1 MGLQEALDK
10 LRPNDRVMYRKG
22 NMSLHFQYFALDNGQ
37 TQFNVWYR
45 EVDATGHEEL
55 GGERHT
61 SVRGDWAVTAWEQVL
76 RDAGIDP
83 DQYRIIPIP
92 PDWEQRLQDKYG

>member
-10 LRPNDRVMYRKG
+10 VRPNERVMYRKG
-22 NMSLHFQYFALDNGQ
+22 NMYLHFQYFTLDNGQ
-37 TQFNVWYR
+37 TQFTVWYR
-45 EVDATGHEEL
+45 EVDETGHEQL

-61 SVRGDWAVTAWEQVL
+61 SGRGNRAVPAWEQVL
-76 RDAGIDP
+76 RNAGIDP

-92 PDWEQRLQDKYG
+92 P